1 MNFQIW
7 TWRSRRNIER
17 DFASH
22 YVYAGATLPCLNAL
36 RCLCETVNTIRR
48 VKTCLFKLDH
58 VGTCHT
64 LLVPHLFTV
73 QTQPNNFTLI
83 LSGFITTDCVF
94 PCVSYHFLSWSCRF
108 LKFCVSTVVL
118 GVKSLRLQTRL
129 PKACHPA
136 CQRIWNALSC
146 QVFVEFELF
155 ATGCHRLVMANSKL
169 EELVS
174 PVWKRKL
181 DRLILFKW
189 FQMRKSLLRS
199 NQSESR
205 KAQEYSA
212 ALVRFDWPQGFHSN
226 VSFSCH
232 SCDTE
237 PTKSMFGFGASLTT
251 AVESFTAPLFL
262 CLPTTAK
269 QNVGQCRTSWP
280 A

>member
-1 MNFQIW
+1 MF
-7 TWRSRRNIER
+7 TLEPRSH
-17 DFASH
+17 ASMLCG
-22 YVYAGATLPCLNAL
+22 VYAKRWIRSGMWKHVSSSWIMLELVETL
-36 RCLCETVNTIRR
+36 
-48 VKTCLFKLDH
+48 
-58 VGTCHT
+58 
-64 LLVPHLFTV
+64 PHLFTV

-83 LSGFITTDCVF
+83 LSGFITTECVF
-94 PCVSYHFLSWSCRF
+94 PCVSYHFLSLSCRF

-118 GVKSLRLQTRL
+118 GVKSPRLQTGL

-146 QVFVEFELF
+146 QVFVEFELL
-155 ATGCHRLVMANSKL
+155 ATGCHRLVTRLVMANSKL

-189 FQMRKSLLRS
+189 FQMRKSILRS

-226 VSFSCH
+226 VSFQLSQLWH
-232 SCDTE
+232 WTD
-237 PTKSMFGFGASLTT
+237 
-251 AVESFTAPLFL
+251 
-262 CLPTTAK
+262 
-269 QNVGQCRTSWP
+269 
-280 A
+280 